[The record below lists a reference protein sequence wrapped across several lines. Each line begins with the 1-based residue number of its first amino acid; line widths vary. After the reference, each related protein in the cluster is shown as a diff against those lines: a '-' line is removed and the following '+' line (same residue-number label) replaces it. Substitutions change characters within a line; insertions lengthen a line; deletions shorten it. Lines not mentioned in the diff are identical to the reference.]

1 MSHYSFGQKPYKL
14 VEWSLLMA
22 NEIKKTFNDGKLFPV
37 LIYSG
42 MSGISLCTAV
52 ANSFYSL
59 YEENLYM
66 AYVRK
71 DGERSHGS
79 IIEWEYLHKFSFLDV
94 DNDCKPMTFFCLP
107 KDIKTGCRLPI
118 CLIFVDDFVSSG
130 ETLMRCVR
138 EFKKGIN
145 GRSDVQFKTKKVL
158 LCLGREVVL
167 RDYTEIA
174 TMDSKEPI
182 LQLLRE
188 GTEKEVEITAI
199 EEKEIVVNE

>member
-22 NEIKKTFNDGKLFPV
+22 NEIKKTFDDGKVFPV

-71 DGERSHGS
+71 EGERSHGS
-79 IIEWEYLHKFSFLDV
+79 IIEWEYLHRDLPFSNV
-94 DNDCKPMTFFCLP
+94 DENGKPMTFFCLP
-107 KDIKTGCRLPI
+107 KDIKIGCRLPI

-138 EFKKGIN
+138 KFKDGIN
-145 GRSDVQFKTKKVL
+145 ARSDVQFKTKKVL

-174 TMDSKEPI
+174 TIDSKEPI

-188 GTEKEVEITAI
+188 GTEKKVEYSVPEI
-199 EEKEIVVNE
+199 EKRLL